1 MRWLLLLFAIIGFVV
16 VFTTRS
22 PGVLGLG
29 LAVGILSSLGFVFSL
44 AAARIS
50 ANAQPESM
58 LIVDP
63 EVTSLRTHSQRLRQ
77 IQANVRAVGPAT
89 GESEHKLDM

>member
-1 MRWLLLLFAIIGFVV
+1 MRWILFLLAIVGFVV
-16 VFTTRS
+16 AFMTKS
-22 PGVLGLG
+22 PGVLGIG
-29 LAVGILSSLGFVFSL
+29 LAVGVLSSLGFVLAL

-58 LIVDP
+58 LIIDP

-77 IQANVRAVGPAT
+77 TQANISAPSAM
-89 GESEHKLDM
+89 ESEHRLDT